1 MQKEE
6 IFESWNGLH
15 KNADGS
21 SFPGAVIQNSWKRS
35 DNRNIDFNRALPKE
49 LTQSELERTKKTY
62 KRLMICSDWVLNHFI
77 ANNTEADLRLLIF
90 SKDGV
95 LLRIYGASA
104 ENDWLGQAGIKS
116 GAKWS
121 EESIGTNPFTIGIQ
135 GRKAVELHAQYN
147 YSRFLVDGSY
157 YFAPICIS
165 ENEING
171 SIVIAVPQEKRDQY
185 LLSIAINIAR
195 TIELDVFLFQSIDM
209 FTSSDE
215 ESGSI
220 FLRQNKGRNEVV
232 IINDQVFKI
241 LGIKKPDTYHLTL
254 EEVVLPLPDNREFWS
269 ILESRKLVSEK
280 VMSLSVSSGRVYVN
294 MSTATYKQNK
304 FHPDGIT
311 ISFSTNSRA
320 NKMTSKFTDSNA
332 RYTFSDIIGEN
343 ELMLETVK
351 RSQIAALSDSNILIQ
366 GESGVGKDV
375 FAQAIHNS
383 SKRSHKPFVAINCAA
398 FSKELI
404 ASELFGYESG
414 AFTGAKREGSIGKFE
429 LANHGTLFLDEIGDM
444 PMEVQSV
451 LLRVLEEKTF
461 RKVGGNDLIE
471 VDVRIIAASNKN
483 LKELIER
490 KLFREDLF
498 YRLSIIR
505 INIPPLR
512 NRGADVYLLA
522 EYFLKKLCT
531 RMGKPDIR
539 LSKSALE
546 FLGRY
551 SWPGNIRE
559 LQNLLEGIIS
569 THEETLIGEKEI
581 HNYLGDYFLETLP
594 EEKPAAT
601 IPIDIFGLD
610 DREKFEMALR
620 KCRNNRTKAAE
631 YLGLSRSTF
640 YRRMQEFGMN

>member
-1 MQKEE
+1 MQKQQN
-6 IFESWNGLH
+6 FENWVALH
-15 KNADGS
+15 RGDSSPKFSNAN
-21 SFPGAVIQNSWKRS
+21 VQNAWKRS
-35 DNRNIDFNRALPKE
+35 DNRNIDYEKSLPRAL
-49 LTQSELERTKKTY
+49 TQAELERSKKNY
-62 KRLMICSDWVLNHFI
+62 KRLMICCDWVVNHFI
-77 ANNTEADLRLLIF
+77 ANNSESELRVLVF
-90 SKDGV
+90 SKEGV
-95 LLRIYGASA
+95 LLRIYGTPG
-104 ENDWLGQAGIKS
+104 EDDWLARSGIKI
-116 GAKWS
+116 GTKWS
-121 EESIGTNPFTIGIQ
+121 EESIGANPFSLGIQ
-135 GRKAVELHAQYN
+135 TRRAVELHGFFN
-147 YSRFLVDGSY
+147 YARFLIDGSY

-165 ENEING
+165 ENEVYG
-171 SIVIAVPQEKRDQY
+171 SIIIAVPQEKRDQY
-185 LLSIAINIAR
+185 LLSIAMTLSR

-209 FTSSDE
+209 FTSSE
-215 ESGSI
+215 EEQGSI

-254 EEVVLPLPDNREFWS
+254 EELILPPPDNREFWN
-269 ILESRKLVSEK
+269 ILDAKKLVSDK
-280 VMSLSVSSGRVYVN
+280 VLPLSVSSGRVFVN

-311 ISFSTNSRA
+311 ISLSPNSRA
-320 NKMTSKFTDSNA
+320 NKLSSKFTDNNA

-343 ELMLETVK
+343 ALMLETIK
-351 RSQIAALSDSNILIQ
+351 RSKIAALSDSNILIQ

-375 FAQAIHNS
+375 FAQAIHNA

-451 LLRVLEEKTF
+451 LLRVLEERTF

-471 VDVRIIAASNKN
+471 VDVRIFAASNKN
-483 LKELIER
+483 LKELIEK

-505 INIPPLR
+505 LNIPPLK
-512 NRGADVYLLA
+512 NRGADVYLFA
-522 EYFLKKLCT
+522 EYFIRKLCM

-539 LSKSALE
+539 LSKTALD
-546 FLGRY
+546 FLGKY

-581 HNYLGDYFLETLP
+581 HNYLGDYFLETVR
-594 EEKPAAT
+594 EEKPEAT
-601 IPIDIFGLD
+601 VSFDIYGMD
-610 DREKFEMALR
+610 EKEKFEMALR

-640 YRRMQEFGMN
+640 YRRMQEFGLN